1 MPSARPNSTP
11 ERETAALAAV
21 YRFVLACHAKKKA
34 APTSR
39 PEDAMKGS
47 KDDRATD
54 SISEE

>member
-1 MPSARPNSTP
+1 MDADSPGAV
-11 ERETAALAAV
+11 ALLELCV
-21 YRFVLACHAKKKA
+21 HTLSAKKKA

-39 PEDAMKGS
+39 PEDAMKGYAMKGS